1 MPTVKE
7 MVQSAAKKEHQEAM
21 DYIYDREPEFEED
34 EETQCQR
41 CKRGVNLYDEPIFI
55 IGIYVNEVRTEQ
67 ERWCRQCAVK
77 GMKGDL
83 T

>member
-1 MPTVKE
+1 MASK
-7 MVQSAAKKEHQEAM
+7 QHKEAM
-21 DYIYDREPEFEED
+21 DYIYGREAEFDDE

-41 CKRGVNLYDEPIFI
+41 CKRGVNLYVEPIFI
-55 IGIYVNEVRTEQ
+55 VGIYVGGTDPDNRTAQ
-67 ERWCRQCAVK
+67 ERWCKQCAVK